1 MQRTDAFPIIRLGGL
16 TVTVGTSALVG
27 SLVLWL
33 LLGLVGV
40 FLLSFSLLKALVL
53 GLAAVALH
61 WVAVFL
67 HQAGHATAARSTGY
81 PMTGIRLWGVLSSS
95 LYPPDEPELP
105 VSVHIRRA
113 MGGPA
118 LSLVVTLLALVPLFF
133 LRAGTW
139 AWWLALFFFL
149 DNLLVFTLGSFL
161 PLGFTDGSTL
171 LSFRRI
177 RK

>member
-1 MQRTDAFPIIRLGGL
+1 LGGF
-16 TVTVGTSALVG
+16 TVTVGASALVG

-33 LLGLVGV
+33 VLGLVGV
-40 FLLSFSLLKALVL
+40 FILNFSLPKALIL

-61 WVAVFL
+61 WVAVLL
-67 HQAGHATAARSTGY
+67 HQAGHAVAARSADY

-105 VSVHIRRA
+105 SSVHFRRA

-118 LSLVVTLLALVPLFF
+118 FSLLVTLLALIPLFF
-133 LRAGTW
+133 FRAGIW
-139 AWWLALFFFL
+139 SWWLALFFLL

-171 LSFRRI
+171 LNLSRT

>member
-1 MQRTDAFPIIRLGGL
+1 MKRTNAFPPVRLGGF
-16 TVTVGTSALVG
+16 TVTVGASALVG

-33 LLGLVGV
+33 VLGLVGV
-40 FLLSFSLLKALVL
+40 FILNFSLPKALIL

-61 WVAVFL
+61 WVAVLL
-67 HQAGHATAARSTGY
+67 HQAGHAVAARSADY

-105 VSVHIRRA
+105 SSVHFRRA

-118 LSLVVTLLALVPLFF
+118 FSLLVTLLALIPLFF
-133 LRAGTW
+133 FRAGIW
-139 AWWLALFFFL
+139 SWWLALFFLL

-171 LSFRRI
+171 LNLSRT